1 MNNKEII
8 LIGDVHGEYYKYFN
22 LVKHFSENETIQ
34 LGDMGVGF
42 SYKFDILD
50 KEFPIDIKHKWFR
63 GNHDNPE
70 VSRNHK
76 NYLGDFGIT
85 ECGIFYVAGGYS
97 IDKEF
102 RTVGKD
108 WWENEEFSIN
118 EFNKIL
124 ELYEKTKPEFVIT
137 HSQPSE
143 IIDIIFKHRIEN
155 RTQQYFSE
163 MFKIH
168 QPKKWISA
176 HLHLNFKTQLQKTE
190 FIVVDTLN
198 YYKLE
203 I

>member
-1 MNNKEII
+1 MSKEVV
-8 LIGDVHGEYYKYFN
+8 LIGDIHGQYYNYFG
-22 LVKHFSENETIQ
+22 LVKQFSEYETIQ
-34 LGDMGVGF
+34 LGDMGIGF
-42 SYKFDILD
+42 GYKFDILD
-50 KEFPIDIKHKWFR
+50 KEFPIDKKHKWFR

-70 VSRNHK
+70 VSKRHK

-85 ECGIFYVAGGYS
+85 DNGIFFVGGGYS

-102 RTVGKD
+102 RTIGRD
-108 WWENEEFSIN
+108 WWEDEELSIN
-118 EFNKIL
+118 EFNNVL
-124 ELYEKTKPEFVIT
+124 EVYETLKPEFVIS

-143 IIDIIFKHRIEN
+143 LIDIIFNQRIEC

-176 HLHLNFKTQLQKTE
+176 HLHLNYKTQIERTE

-198 YYKLE
+198 YYRLE